1 MNTAP
6 KIVKDVLRI
15 NTSALHPVNVVLLNM
30 FGQVVLNQQ
39 AKAKNGVA
47 HIRVATLSYGTY
59 QAQIQLDTHTFTE
72 VIEKR

>member
-1 MNTAP
+1 
-6 KIVKDVLRI
+6 
-15 NTSALHPVNVVLLNM
+15 M

-59 QAQIQLDTHTFTE
+59 QAQIQLDNHTFTE
-72 VIEKR
+72 LIEKR